1 MLDPSHKDSGHGQ
14 PEREKDGGVRE
25 KDGGER
31 EAEGG
36 AIGAVVRDQGGKN
49 KYPCRSIGGR
59 RCMARECEGGR
70 EGRKKN

>member
-14 PEREKDGGVRE
+14 PEREKDGGERE
-25 KDGGER
+25 K
-31 EAEGG
+31 EGG

>member
-1 MLDPSHKDSGHGQ
+1 MLDPSHKDSEHGQ
-14 PEREKDGGVRE
+14 PERE

-36 AIGAVVRDQGGKN
+36 AIGEAVRDQGEKN

-59 RCMARECEGGR
+59 RWMAREWDCV
-70 EGRKKN
+70 KN